1 MGCDSYGQVLT
12 GKRELVAAQLAKRA
26 VCSGAEKSVAIFATR
41 NMLNF
46 AFNHNYWKS
55 YELAQRIY
63 RDPVHNIIPLRDDTA
78 EENLMIRL
86 IDTVEF
92 QRLRRIKQLGLGLY
106 TYQGAEH
113 SRFTHSLGAL
123 HLMTR
128 ILDQLSG
135 ATHIAPADRAAA
147 RAAALLHDVGHGPFS
162 HAMEK
167 VLGVHHEQMTMLSV
181 TSNETGL
188 NATLKSFSVE
198 LPERVAAIIEGT
210 FKPAAL
216 AQLVS
221 SQLDVDRMDYL
232 LRDSLMTGAKYGLY
246 DLEWIINAL
255 QIDQDADRIYV
266 TARGLHAVEEYLQA
280 RYYMFRQVYFHRTLR
295 SAEAVLRSAL
305 RRALELIS
313 QKKEVWCV
321 AGSAF
326 EKLLRREP
334 LTIIEHLSMDDSDV
348 IFHAKQWQQSADAVL
363 RDLSC
368 RFVNRRLFKAIDLD
382 MPPDERADFLN
393 DARTVVARAGFAP
406 EYYFIEDR
414 ASDVPYYNYYT
425 AGGVEP
431 HIYVEDG
438 YARPVIREIS
448 EVSEVVRA
456 LGRGYELHRI
466 CFPAEVKDEVYR
478 LYHAM
483 PSARSSANASR

>member
-1 MGCDSYGQVLT
+1 M
-12 GKRELVAAQLAKRA
+12 
-26 VCSGAEKSVAIFATR
+26 
-41 NMLNF
+41 
-46 AFNHNYWKS
+46 
-55 YELAQRIY
+55 AQRIY
-63 RDPVHNIIPLRDDTA
+63 RDPVHNIIPLRDESA
-78 EENLMIRL
+78 EEQLMIRL
-86 IDTVEF
+86 IDTAEF
-92 QRLRRIKQLGLGLY
+92 QRLRRIKQLGLGLF

-128 ILDQLSG
+128 ILDQLAGSVDL
-135 ATHIAPADRAAA
+135 ALADRAAA

-162 HAMEK
+162 HAMER
-167 VLGVHHEQMTMLSV
+167 VLGVHHEQMTMQAV
-181 TSNETGL
+181 TSPDTDL
-188 NATLKSFSVE
+188 NATLRSFSAD
-198 LPERVAAIIEGT
+198 LPERVASIIAGT

-216 AQLVS
+216 TQLVS

-255 QIDQDADRIYV
+255 KIDEAADRIYV

-295 SAEAVLRSAL
+295 SAEAVLQSTL
-305 RRALELIS
+305 RRALHLTERAGD
-313 QKKEVWCV
+313 VWCV
-321 AGSAF
+321 GGSAF
-326 EKLLRREP
+326 EKILRRES

-348 IFHAKQWQQSADAVL
+348 IFHAKQWQQSSDVIL
-363 RDLSC
+363 NDLSR

-382 MPPDERADFLN
+382 MPQDERGDFLS
-393 DARTVVARAGFAP
+393 AAQAAVERAGFSP

-414 ASDVPYYNYYT
+414 ASDVPYYGHYT
-425 AGGVEP
+425 PDGVEP
-431 HIYVEDG
+431 RTRIYVEDS

-448 EVSEVVRA
+448 DVSEVVRA

-478 LYHAM
+478 LYHGT
-483 PSARSSANASR
+483 PARKSSANASQH

>member
-1 MGCDSYGQVLT
+1 MS
-12 GKRELVAAQLAKRA
+12 
-26 VCSGAEKSVAIFATR
+26 
-41 NMLNF
+41 
-46 AFNHNYWKS
+46 
-55 YELAQRIY
+55 QRIY
-63 RDPVHNIIPLRDDTA
+63 RDPVHNIIPLREDSA
-78 EENLMIRL
+78 EGRLMVRL
-86 IDTVEF
+86 IDAVEF

-128 ILDQLSG
+128 ILEQLSDR
-135 ATHIAPADRAAA
+135 TNIAPEDRAAA

-167 VLGVHHEQMTMLSV
+167 VLNVHHEDITILAVMSP
-181 TSNETGL
+181 ET
-188 NATLKSFSVE
+188 TLHQILKRHSSE
-198 LPERVAAIIEGT
+198 MPLRVAAIIEGT
-210 FKPAAL
+210 FTPAAL

-255 QIDQDADRIYV
+255 QIDEDADRIYV
-266 TARGLHAVEEYLQA
+266 AARGLHAVEEYLQA

-305 RRALELIS
+305 RRALALAK
-313 QKKEVWCV
+313 QNAEVWCT

-326 EKLLRREP
+326 EKILHRQTLN
-334 LTIIEHLSMDDSDV
+334 ISEHLSLDDSDV
-348 IFHAKQWQQSADAVL
+348 IFHMKQWQRSSDEVL
-363 RDLSC
+363 SDLSN
-368 RFVNRRLFKAIDLD
+368 RFVDRRLFKAIDLD
-382 MPPDERADFLN
+382 MPVDERKDFL
-393 DARTVVARAGFAP
+393 DSARAVVTAAGFLP

-414 ASDVPYYNYYT
+414 ASDVPYYGYYT
-425 AGGVEP
+425 ADGVEP
-431 HIYVEDG
+431 RTRIYVEDG
-438 YARPVIREIS
+438 YARPQIREIS
-448 EVSEVVRA
+448 EVSDVVRG

-466 CFPAEVKDEVYR
+466 CFPAEVKDQIYR
-478 LYHAM
+478 LYHGTPA
-483 PSARSSANASR
+483 SAAAN